1 MTCIAKN
8 TAHLMIS
15 RVHCSWW
22 GVSMCVPNF
31 NFFLNVIMLWMIPEQ
46 GCLFFLIYYHY
57 ILYYILYIFFLK
69 MLEVKSW
76 Y

>member
-1 MTCIAKN
+1 
-8 TAHLMIS
+8 
-15 RVHCSWW
+15 
-22 GVSMCVPNF
+22 MCVPNF